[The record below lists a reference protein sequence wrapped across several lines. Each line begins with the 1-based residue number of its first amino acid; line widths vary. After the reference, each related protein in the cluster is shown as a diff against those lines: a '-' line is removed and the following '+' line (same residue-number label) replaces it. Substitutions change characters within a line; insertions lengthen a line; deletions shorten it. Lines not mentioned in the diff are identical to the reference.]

1 MSAPVFSIVIPAC
14 DEESYLPACL
24 DGIDRAARQ
33 LGDPVEVIV
42 VDNGS
47 RDRTGDIA
55 RERGALVVRE
65 ATKCLSVVRNR
76 GAAAASG
83 KYLAF
88 VDADTVMSDRMLV
101 AIKNVLDSRRYIGG
115 GVAHVRPD
123 RISLGIVCS
132 VVCFVP
138 FALWRIRTSCT
149 LFYTTP
155 EAFNAIGG
163 FDESLYAVEDIDFGK
178 RLRRL
183 GKQRGLRYKN
193 LVRAHVTTSSRKF
206 DEFGDWFIIR
216 HPIKV
221 WKAFRNDRSVADE
234 LWYRRR
240 R

>member
-1 MSAPVFSIVIPAC
+1 VNAPVFSIVIPAC
-14 DEESYLPACL
+14 DEEAYLPACL
-24 DGIDRAARQ
+24 DGVERAARR
-33 LGDPVEVIV
+33 LGESVEVIV
-42 VDNGS
+42 VDNDS
-47 RDRTGDIA
+47 RDRTPEIA
-55 RERGALVVRE
+55 RTRGAVVVHE
-65 ATKCLSVVRNR
+65 ARKCLSVVRNR
-76 GAAAASG
+76 GTAVACG

-88 VDADTVMSDRMLV
+88 VDADSVMSDGMLV
-101 AIKNVLDSRRYIGG
+101 AIKEVLDSGRYIGG

-123 RISLGIVCS
+123 RLSLGILVS

-183 GKQRGLRYKN
+183 GKQRGLKYKN

-206 DEFGDWFIIR
+206 DEFGDWFIAR

-221 WKAFRNDRSVADE
+221 WKAFRNDRRVAEE